1 MSALTKN
8 QVIALVLA
16 VITNLVFFLSSLEY
30 VLSFFRLFM
39 PLSIVDLV
47 ASFSFITH
55 FDTISRGLLEL
66 RDLVFFASLIL
77 LFNFTSEIIVSF
89 KTSGTSRL
97 LQSSSRRRCIA
108 AFIVLLL
115 GFIGL
120 NLLANSFLRNIQYD
134 VTEEK
139 IFSLSPATQGQS

>member
-55 FDTISRGLLEL
+55 FDTISRGLLAL

-89 KTSGTSRL
+89 NTS
-97 LQSSSRRRCIA
+97 
-108 AFIVLLL
+108 
-115 GFIGL
+115 
-120 NLLANSFLRNIQYD
+120 
-134 VTEEK
+134 
-139 IFSLSPATQGQS
+139 